1 MLRTTANYN
10 QGCWNSFMS
19 ISMDILMPY
28 ELHHIT
34 FLMYACLQYLLTGQL
49 FPRLP
54 LTLEFLDASHGHS
67 LVNSWSA
74 DGPLWDTY
82 WAICNSI
89 HLVPHFFQVVPPRP
103 IFWGYSSTSPFIS
116 VFVKNFET
124 AYIFCLCCVFIVLFS
139 LFMISYFML
148 WLIVHRYNFFV
159 LKGCHVYLLTSVSKW
174 RVSSSSGHAIGWNDQ
189 DSFLLSLSQPH
200 YQPFSH

>member
-1 MLRTTANYN
+1 MLELIHVNIYGYINALWTTSY
-10 QGCWNSFMS
+10 
-19 ISMDILMPY
+19 
-28 ELHHIT
+28 H

-103 IFWGYSSTSPFIS
+103 IFWGYSSTSPFIP

-124 AYIFCLCCVFIVLFS
+124 AYIFCLCCVFIILFS
-139 LFMISYFML
+139 LLMISYFML
-148 WLIVHRYNFFV
+148 WLIVHRHNFFCAERLSCLSALFCFKV
-159 LKGCHVYLLTSVSKW
+159 KGPIILWTCHWTEWSRL
-174 RVSSSSGHAIGWNDQ
+174 I
-189 DSFLLSLSQPH
+189 LLSLSQPR
-200 YQPFSH
+200 YQPFPH